1 MKLHCTRRCSL
12 SLISLSCGFAGW
24 WLRDCA
30 DEKIPLGANP
40 PAAVTR
46 SAGEDASA
54 TPPGGPGATV
64 AARAGAREPVI
75 PNGESG
81 GIQRMRTTD
90 PADMLAMLEAIG
102 AMTRMTDAEARQA
115 WRDLAGQTPS
125 PGFGNSLGVLY
136 LWARMTRMGESVDV
150 PPGWG
155 AEQYEQAIETEKV
168 RGNLASLRTRME
180 AGDGL
185 SEAERR
191 IVLTDTAR
199 QDPLKAVELWSRATL
214 PADFMNDAKWLTG
227 VLERADQRDAIM
239 ARLREWQAGGNLAGA
254 VSMLANRWIA
264 KDPAA
269 VEKWLQEPAQADIR
283 DALMVE
289 VANARALTEPAEA
302 WEWSKDL
309 QGSERL
315 QALRTGAMQLA
326 ERDPES
332 GIELIAALD
341 EPAERETAVKNF
353 ANILAARDFDR
364 WQEWRDS
371 LPAAEQDMANESAFA
386 LWVNMDAAKAAG
398 WLSSQPEGAGRDG
411 MVGLLVNYYAGRDP
425 ETCSE
430 WIRTIAD
437 ADRRREAAGAALS
450 NVGPYDL
457 EKIRVILAAAT
468 DG

>member
-1 MKLHCTRRCSL
+1 MKTQFVSL
-12 SLISLSCGFAGW
+12 SLPLIGLSCGLAGW
-24 WLRDCA
+24 WLRDCTGDITA
-30 DEKIPLGANP
+30 DKNP
-40 PAAVTR
+40 PATVLQPAAETVSNTS
-46 SAGEDASA
+46 SAALNS
-54 TPPGGPGATV
+54 TVGP
-64 AARAGAREPVI
+64 RIDAREFAI
-75 PNGESG
+75 RTEGIG

-115 WRDLAGQTPS
+115 WLDLTGQTPT

-168 RGNLASLRTRME
+168 RGNLAGLRARME

-185 SEAERR
+185 TEAERR
-191 IVLTDTAR
+191 IVLTDTVR

-214 PADFMNDAKWLTG
+214 PGDFMNDAKWLTG
-227 VLERADQRDAIM
+227 ALARADQRDAIM
-239 ARLREWQAGGNLAGA
+239 ARLREWQAGENLAGA

-264 KDPAA
+264 NDPAA

-289 VANARALTEPAEA
+289 VANARALAAPAEA

-309 QGSERL
+309 EGGERL

-326 ERDPES
+326 VRDPES
-332 GIELIAALD
+332 GIKLIAALD

-353 ANILAARDFDR
+353 ANILAAQDFDR
-364 WQEWRDS
+364 WQQWRDS
-371 LPAAEQDMANESAFA
+371 LPAVEQDMANESAFA
-386 LWVNMDAAKAAG
+386 LWVNADVDKAAG
-398 WLSSQPEGAGRDG
+398 WLGSQPDGAGRDS
-411 MVGLLVNYYAGRDP
+411 MVGMLVNYYAGRDP

-430 WIRTIAD
+430 WIRTID
-437 ADRRREAAGAALS
+437 NADRRREAAGAALS

-457 EKIRVILAAAT
+457 EKIRVILAAT
-468 DG
+468 ND

>member
-1 MKLHCTRRCSL
+1 MKLQFARRIFL
-12 SLISLSCGFAGW
+12 PLFGLSCGLTGW
-24 WLRDCA
+24 WLRDRA
-30 DEKIPLGANP
+30 GESLAGGNP
-40 PAAVTR
+40 PAAVSRTAAAEASGASSGACGSTVAPRAEARESVTR
-46 SAGEDASA
+46 SEG
-54 TPPGGPGATV
+54 
-64 AARAGAREPVI
+64 
-75 PNGESG
+75 SG
-81 GIQRMRTTD
+81 GIQRMRSTD

-115 WRDLAGQTPS
+115 WFDLAGQTPT

-136 LWARMTRMGESVDV
+136 LWARMTRMGERVEV

-168 RGNLASLRTRME
+168 RGNFAALRTRME

-185 SEAERR
+185 TEAERR
-191 IVLTDTAR
+191 IVLTDMAR

-227 VLERADQRDAIM
+227 VLERAGQRDAIM
-239 ARLREWQAGGNLAGA
+239 ARLREWQTGGNLAGA

-269 VEKWLQEPAQADIR
+269 VEKWLLEPAQADIR
-283 DALMVE
+283 DALMME

-302 WEWSKDL
+302 WAWSENL
-309 QGSERL
+309 EGGERL

-326 ERDPES
+326 ARDPET

-364 WQEWRDS
+364 WQAWRDS

-386 LWVNMDAAKAAG
+386 LWVNVDVDKAAG
-398 WLSSQPEGAGRDG
+398 WLGAQPEGADRDAL
-411 MVGLLVNYYAGRDP
+411 VGQLVNYYAGRDP
-425 ETCSE
+425 ETCSD
-430 WIRTIAD
+430 WLRTIAD

-457 EKIRVILAAAT
+457 EKIRVILAAT